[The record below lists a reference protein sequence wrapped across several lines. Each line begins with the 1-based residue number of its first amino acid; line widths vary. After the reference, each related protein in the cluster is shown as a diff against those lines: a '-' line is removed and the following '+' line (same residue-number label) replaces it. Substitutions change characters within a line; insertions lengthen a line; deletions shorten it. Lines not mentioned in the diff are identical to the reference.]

1 MKVKIT
7 VVGDKELKL
16 RIDKKNKEMVNDI
29 KKANRRILNKM
40 KSTAIS
46 LAPDRKYEPK
56 NRKYKKLKIAFRG
69 RTNSKNLFASLYVL
83 KETFYSRFL
92 ELGTKKMRARAFMI
106 PALEKHKQDYQD
118 ELKKIIKK
126 WEK

>member
-16 RIDKKNKEMVNDI
+16 RIDNKNKEMVNDI

-56 NRKYKKLKIAFRG
+56 TA
-69 RTNSKNLFASLYVL
+69 TNP
-83 KETFYSRFL
+83 
-92 ELGTKKMRARAFMI
+92 KKMNTKTS
-106 PALEKHKQDYQD
+106 PYPLYP
-118 ELKKIIKK
+118 
-126 WEK
+126 